1 LLQSNNGLAYG
12 MILVR
17 KRRAGYFS
25 DRRKRMGIASD
36 ESESL
41 GITVLSEA
49 YARGLLDPAQ
59 VIERVLARNEEYPD
73 RAVWIERCSPD
84 EVRAQLSVSTR
95 RKRDGIPQP
104 LWGIPFAIKDN
115 IDLAGHRTTSAC
127 PAFAYEAA
135 KSSTVVKR
143 LCDAGAIALGKT
155 NMDQFATGLVGTRSP
170 YGVCRNAFNSAYI
183 SGGSSSGSAVAV
195 AAGLASFA
203 LGTDTAGSGRVPA
216 AFNNIVGLKPS
227 RGLLSSLG
235 LVPACRSLD
244 CVSIFALSCQ
254 DAQLAL
260 AVAEGYDA
268 EDPYSR
274 KLEDIRPRH
283 RVPTQRFHFGIPRA
297 AQLQFFGDHQAAAL
311 YGEAVKR
318 LVNIGGIAREID
330 FQPFLD
336 TAKLL
341 YAGPWVAERYLATK
355 DLVDH
360 HPEAM
365 LAVTRSII
373 SRGASILAS
382 EAFAAMY
389 ELERC
394 RKAAEIQW
402 DQMDLMLLPTTG
414 SIYRIDQVLDDPVG
428 LNTNLGY
435 YTNFVNLLDLCAVAV
450 PAGFRSDGLPF
461 GVSLVAP
468 AGNDPEL
475 LELGA
480 RMHSATGEG
489 SGVGRYPLPDPPA
502 SPKAQLPG
510 TARLAVVGAH
520 LDGLPLN
527 HQLTDRGGQLIE
539 TVMSADCYR
548 LFALPGTV
556 PPKPG
561 MVRVADGSGVPQ
573 ELEIWELSLEAF
585 GDFVA
590 MIPSPLGIGS
600 VQLADGRWVQGFIC
614 ESIAVAGAR
623 DISEFGGW
631 RAFLRNR

>member
-1 LLQSNNGLAYG
+1 
-12 MILVR
+12 
-17 KRRAGYFS
+17 
-25 DRRKRMGIASD
+25 MGIASD

-49 YARGLLDPAQ
+49 YARGKLDPAQ
-59 VIERVLARNEEYPD
+59 VMERVLARIDEYPD
-73 RAVWIERCSPD
+73 NAVWIERISPN
-84 EVRAQLSVSTR
+84 EVRAQLAASTKR
-95 RKRDGIPQP
+95 TRDGIPQP

-127 PAFAYEAA
+127 PAFAYEAVR
-135 KSSTVVKR
+135 SSTVVRR
-143 LCDAGAIALGKT
+143 LCEAGAIALGKT

-170 YGVCRNAFNSAYI
+170 YGTCRNTFDSAYI

-195 AAGLASFA
+195 AAGLVSFA

-244 CVSIFALSCQ
+244 CISIFALNCQ

-260 AVAEGYDA
+260 AVAEGYDP

-274 KLEDIRPRH
+274 KLEEIRPKH
-283 RVPTQRFHFGIPRA
+283 RAATQRFHFGIPRA
-297 AQLQFFGDHQAAAL
+297 AQLQFFGDDQAAIL
-311 YGEAVKR
+311 YDEAVKR
-318 LVNIGGIAREID
+318 LVSIGGIAVEID

-355 DLVDH
+355 ELVDKK
-360 HPEAM
+360 PEAI
-365 LAVTRSII
+365 LGVTRSII

-394 RKAAEIQW
+394 KKAAGVQW
-402 DQMDLMLLPTTG
+402 EEMDVMLLPTTG
-414 SIYRIDQVLDDPVG
+414 TIYRIDEVLGDPIG

-450 PAGFRSDGLPF
+450 PAGFRGNGLPF
-461 GVSLVAP
+461 GVSLIAP

-480 RMHSATGEG
+480 RMHSAAGEG
-489 SGVGRYPLPDPPA
+489 SGVRRYPLPEPSA
-502 SPKAQLPG
+502 FPKAKLPG
-510 TARLAVVGAH
+510 TARVAVVGAH

-539 TVMSADCYR
+539 TTMSADCYR

-561 MVRVADGSGVPQ
+561 MVRVAEGSGVSQ

-590 MIPSPLGIGS
+590 IIPAPLGMGS
-600 VQLADGRWVQGFIC
+600 IKLADGRWVQGFIC

-631 RAFLRNR
+631 RSFLRSR